1 MRAKGYTQRD
11 VLQTDVQKAYAEG
24 IGNMTINGSGGST
37 TGDMLG
43 IGIGLA
49 AAGHIAPK
57 IGDMFS
63 GIQPNQQNPVDSWI
77 CSCGNVARLKAAP
90 VRKLVFLYLIL
101 ELYQ

>member
-11 VLQTDVQKAYAEG
+11 VLQADVQKAYVEG

-57 IGDMFS
+57 IGDMF
-63 GIQPNQQNPVDSWI
+63 GGRDHTTVKYACGKIEDEINQDKNFAEIINS
-77 CSCGNVARLKAAP
+77 LKKEI
-90 VRKLVFLYLIL
+90 RD
-101 ELYQ
+101 